1 MNLYDKIEKLYQ
13 NEQKRYSNPA
23 DNTKWANE
31 ILYELKEIKQLLKE
45 NSKTTKK
52 VDKNL
57 MEFVNE
63 FRAKMKPDIESG
75 NYPEVNYM
83 GKRLGVDNRGLLY
96 DKDTLRLLSRSE
108 AFKAYKYFFQ
118 KYNENQGSL
127 NE

>member
-1 MNLYDKIEKLYQ
+1 MNLYEKIEKLYQ
-13 NEQKRYSNPA
+13 NEQKRYNNPTNDA
-23 DNTKWANE
+23 KWANE
-31 ILYELKEIKQLLKE
+31 ILQELKEIKQLLKE
-45 NSKTTKK
+45 NSKTTKR

-57 MEFVNE
+57 MEFVDE
-63 FRAKMKPDIESG
+63 FRAKMKPDVESG

-118 KYNENQGSL
+118 RYNENRGGLMQ
-127 NE
+127 

>member
-13 NEQKRYSNPA
+13 NEQKRYNNSIN
-23 DNTKWANE
+23 DGKWANE
-31 ILYELKEIKQLLKE
+31 ILHELKEIKQLLKE

-96 DKDTLRLLSRSE
+96 NKDTLRLLSRAE
-108 AFKAYKYFFQ
+108 AFEAYKYFFQ
-118 KYNENQGSL
+118 KYNKNRGSL
-127 NE
+127 ML